1 MKNVLKNMDKE
12 VNERNEQ
19 ANRQPSEQELIE
31 RFKLRELK
39 IVLTKLKQEEIDR
52 WCGTK
57 SKKKQQPKLSFRMS
71 LRKR

>member
-39 IVLTKLKQEEIDR
+39 IVLTKLKQ
-52 WCGTK
+52 
-57 SKKKQQPKLSFRMS
+57 KLIVGVGQNR
-71 LRKR
+71 RKNNSRNYHSECL